1 MWGVSPR
8 EVFDTFS
15 VVPENYLDISRLIP
29 KINYAK
35 LLGVLLER
43 KDMYIERSIETEVN
57 RRINDGK
64 VIVLFGARQTG
75 KTTLVRHLLDHPSV
89 RGDGAA
95 LSMNGDN
102 PADRSVLE
110 NENFSLDGFRRIIGS
125 AKTFFIDE
133 AQNVPGIGKTLKLIH
148 DEMPALKIIVTGSSS
163 FELSGQVGEPF
174 VGRKFEY
181 SLAPLSFTELSTNT
195 SVRDE
200 RNAIESRIIY
210 GSYPEIVTT
219 STLEDAT
226 HRLRE
231 LCTGYLYKDIL
242 AWKSVKGPAVLDKL
256 LKALALQIGSEVSY
270 NELANL
276 VGIDK
281 EAVERYVDLLGKCYV
296 CFAIPSFARNA
307 RNELKKSRK
316 IYFND
321 CGIRNAVLGNFLP
334 IDCRDDVGHL
344 WENYLICE
352 RLKAHSLLRTSPRC
366 YFWRNTAQA
375 EIDWIEESAEHG
387 IRAYEF
393 KWGSG
398 AKARC
403 PPAFIKAY
411 PKATWHCVTRENFD
425 AFVMNEM

>member
-1 MWGVSPR
+1 
-8 EVFDTFS
+8 
-15 VVPENYLDISRLIP
+15 
-29 KINYAK
+29 
-35 LLGVLLER
+35 
-43 KDMYIERSIETEVN
+43 MYIERSIETEVN

-89 RGDGAA
+89 RGDGAV

-110 NENFSLDGFRRIIGS
+110 NENFSLDGFRRIIGN

-163 FELSGQVGEPF
+163 FELSGQVGEPL

-181 SLAPLSFTELSTNT
+181 SLTPLSFTELSTNT

-296 CFAIPSFARNA
+296 CFAIPSVVS
-307 RNELKKSRK
+307 KSKRK
-316 IYFND
+316 F
-321 CGIRNAVLGNFLP
+321 
-334 IDCRDDVGHL
+334 
-344 WENYLICE
+344 
-352 RLKAHSLLRTSPRC
+352 
-366 YFWRNTAQA
+366 
-375 EIDWIEESAEHG
+375 
-387 IRAYEF
+387 
-393 KWGSG
+393 
-398 AKARC
+398 
-403 PPAFIKAY
+403 
-411 PKATWHCVTRENFD
+411 
-425 AFVMNEM
+425 